1 MLSIFLPGLPT
12 WGGNLGPK
20 VHPRGVFFG
29 THFYTLKNSGQDLS
43 NEGSNFILSSLEV
56 GHWLHNGENDSY
68 IRQSQLWNQ
77 RICQT
82 KTAKFFLWNW
92 LVILM
97 PCNSLTNF
105 EFEEEE
111 FCCNLAKRHPYLRW
125 PWERT
130 IDSIRWCYKNQIGIK
145 KPRPFGPVCL
155 LSCF

>member
-1 MLSIFLPGLPT
+1 MDAKWFNSLDTNSSNSASLCLLVQNSA
-12 WGGNLGPK
+12 NLQ
-20 VHPRGVFFG
+20 
-29 THFYTLKNSGQDLS
+29 T
-43 NEGSNFILSSLEV
+43 
-56 GHWLHNGENDSY
+56 LHNGWNDSY
-68 IRQSQLWNQ
+68 IRQSQIWHQ
-77 RICQT
+77 IICQT

-125 PWERT
+125 SWERT

-145 KPRPFGPVCL
+145 KLRPIGPVCL
-155 LSCF
+155 LSWF

>member
-1 MLSIFLPGLPT
+1 MLQSKTKLE
-12 WGGNLGPK
+12 
-20 VHPRGVFFG
+20 
-29 THFYTLKNSGQDLS
+29 LKHCLAHYHALKYLCCRPLRKQCFELDLLVAICYHD
-43 NEGSNFILSSLEV
+43 FQV
-56 GHWLHNGENDSY
+56 KHNGGNDSY
-68 IRQSQLWNQ
+68 IRQSQLWDQ
-77 RICQT
+77 IICQT

-125 PWERT
+125 SWERT

-145 KPRPFGPVCL
+145 KSGPIGPVCL
-155 LSCF
+155 LSWF